1 MTNKRKRRNPARFI
15 IFLLTIAVMI
25 FGIIKLGTGIKSM
38 FSSEKV
44 SLKRVSTVEYID
56 KKQEEE
62 KVTVDTFNQYVFK
75 FEKDKL
81 NAYSKAGEMMWEK
94 ELSID
99 GDIIIKG
106 NQSTIAAASPLSGV
120 IYYIDYD
127 GNIKAEKSLEK
138 EIVDIKINES
148 GYLLVMLEK
157 EIYVLDADGEIAS
170 SFVIPKGE
178 VFDGDLSQDNTKV
191 ALNILAV
198 EEKKFYSN
206 ILFYSI
212 DGKVLAGKKY
222 DNDVI
227 YKIFLTDTNKL
238 LALGDN
244 KVLMLSEDDEILWEK
259 RFEEIINKAIFSDE
273 ELLFLNLVSK
283 KNTIIDTKNKN
294 LIGQLNLDGNIL
306 NKIPVAGEIEGLDI
320 IDDTIAVFTNRT
332 IYILGK
338 KGNTILEKKINKDIK
353 NIKWISKKN
362 LLVMYKDK
370 LEIMSINN

>member
-1 MTNKRKRRNPARFI
+1 
-15 IFLLTIAVMI
+15 MI

-38 FSSEKV
+38 LSNENV
-44 SLKRVSTVEYID
+44 SLKRVSTIEYID

-62 KVTVDTFNQYVFK
+62 KVAVNTFNQYVFK

-81 NAYSKAGEMMWEK
+81 SAYSKAGEMVWEK

-106 NQSTIAAASPLSGV
+106 NQSTIAATSPLNGK

-157 EIYVLDADGEIAS
+157 EIYVLDSDGEIAS
-170 SFVIPKGE
+170 SFAIPKGE

-191 ALNILAV
+191 ALTILVV

-206 ILFYSI
+206 IIFYSI

-238 LALGDN
+238 LVLGDN

-283 KNTIIDTKNKN
+283 KNTIIDTKNNN
-294 LIGQLNLDGNIL
+294 LIGQLDLDGNIL

-338 KGNTILEKKINKDIK
+338 NGNIILEKKINKDIK